1 MGKPVFSAGN
11 RWELKCR
18 TRLLSVLAAAV
29 LSAFPLAAQE
39 MPTQEMPAQ
48 TSASREQVEKFVSQ
62 RREHFKG
69 AGSLRDRRTAFRN
82 FMESLPEPTRVQI
95 RHVDADGV
103 EAELMWPARLHHPI
117 GRRVILFI
125 HGGGFYSGSIRS
137 HSLLAGSLAK
147 AASSDVLLID
157 YRLTPEYSY
166 PAQVNDALTA
176 YRYLLDSGYSNGNI
190 ILVGD
195 GAGANLAL
203 EAVLRQMR
211 SRQPLPAAVVALSP
225 ITDLAASGASV
236 TSNAANDPVL
246 DKTVLEAL
254 RKAYLG
260 NNSATDPDISPLY
273 ADLSGFPPLL
283 LQVGS
288 GELLLD
294 DTLRLADK
302 ARKAGV
308 DVTTQVWP
316 GMPHQWQLFPSVLDD
331 ADKAGQ
337 RIAEFAIAH
346 FADPPAQ

>member
-1 MGKPVFSAGN
+1 
-11 RWELKCR
+11 
-18 TRLLSVLAAAV
+18 
-29 LSAFPLAAQE
+29 
-39 MPTQEMPAQ
+39 MPAQ
-48 TSASREQVEKFVSQ
+48 TPASQEQVEKLLSH
-62 RREHFKG
+62 RKDHFKG
-69 AGSLRDRRTAFRN
+69 AETLRDRRAAFRD
-82 FMESLPEPTRVQI
+82 FMESLPEPTRIQI
-95 RHVDADGV
+95 RHVDAGGV
-103 EAELMWPARLHHPI
+103 EAELIWPARLHHPI
-117 GRRVILFI
+117 GRRAILFI

-157 YRLTPEYSY
+157 YRRTPEYGY
-166 PAQVNDALTA
+166 PAQINDALSA

-190 ILVGD
+190 IVMGD
-195 GAGANLAL
+195 GAGGNLAL
-203 EAVLRQMR
+203 ETVLRQMR

-225 ITDLAASGASV
+225 ITDLAVSGASV
-236 TSNAANDPVL
+236 TSNAANDQVL
-246 DKTVLEAL
+246 DKTALEAL

-302 ARKAGV
+302 ARKDGV
-308 DVTTQVWP
+308 DVTAQVWP

-337 RIAEFAIAH
+337 KIAEFAIAH

>member
-1 MGKPVFSAGN
+1 MRKPVYSAGNEWKVECRHALLAVFSA
-11 RWELKCR
+11 
-18 TRLLSVLAAAV
+18 AV
-29 LSAFPLAAQE
+29 LFAFPTAAQE
-39 MPTQEMPAQ
+39 KPARDMPAQ
-48 TSASREQVEKFVSQ
+48 TPASHEQVEKLLSRWQ
-62 RREHFKG
+62 EHFKDT
-69 AGSLRDRRTAFRN
+69 AGLRDRRAAFRD
-82 FMESLPEPTRVQI
+82 FMASLPEPTRVQI

-103 EAELMWPARLHHPI
+103 DAELIWPARLHHPI
-117 GRRVILFI
+117 GRRAILFI
-125 HGGGFYSGSIRS
+125 HGGGFYSGSIRT
-137 HSLLAGSLAK
+137 HHLIAGSLAK

-157 YRLTPEYSY
+157 YRLAPEYGY

-176 YRYLLDSGYSNGNI
+176 YRYLLDNGYSNGNI

-195 GAGANLAL
+195 GAGGNLAL

-225 ITDLAASGASV
+225 ITDLSASGASV
-236 TSNAANDPVL
+236 TANAANDPVL
-246 DKTVLEAL
+246 DKDALEAL

-273 ADLSGFPPLL
+273 ANLTGFPPLL

-302 ARKAGV
+302 AHKAGV
-308 DVTTQVWP
+308 DVTAEVWP

-331 ADKAGQ
+331 ADRAGQ
-337 RIAEFAIAH
+337 KIAEFAIAH
-346 FADPPAQ
+346 FADPPAP

>member
-1 MGKPVFSAGN
+1 MRKPFFSAGS
-11 RWELKCR
+11 RRKMECR
-18 TRLLSVLAAAV
+18 QGLLSVLAAMM
-29 LSAFPLAAQE
+29 LCAFPLEISA
-39 MPTQEMPAQ
+39 QEMPAQ
-48 TSASREQVEKFVSQ
+48 TPASKEQVEKLLSHWK
-62 RREHFKG
+62 EHFKG
-69 AGSLRDRRTAFRN
+69 AETLRDRRTAFRD
-82 FMESLPEPTRVQI
+82 FMESLPEPTRIQI

-103 EAELMWPARLHHPI
+103 DAELVWPARLHHPI
-117 GRRVILFI
+117 GRRAILFI
-125 HGGGFYSGSIRS
+125 HGGGFYSGSIRT
-137 HSLLAGSLAK
+137 HHLIAGSLAK
-147 AASSDVLLID
+147 AASSDVLLMD

-176 YRYLLDSGYSNGNI
+176 YRWLLDSGYSNGNI
-190 ILVGD
+190 VVIGD
-195 GAGANLAL
+195 GAGGNLAL

-225 ITDLAASGASV
+225 ITDLSASGASV
-236 TSNAANDPVL
+236 TTNAANDPVL
-246 DKTVLEAL
+246 DKDALEVL

-260 NNSATDPDISPLY
+260 NNSATDPNISPLY

-337 RIAEFAIAH
+337 EIAEFAIAH

>member
-1 MGKPVFSAGN
+1 MRKPIFSAN
-11 RWELKCR
+11 SRWKVECR
-18 TRLLSVLAAAV
+18 TGLLSALAAVV
-29 LSAFPLAAQE
+29 LSALPLGAE
-39 MPTQEMPAQ
+39 EMPAQ
-48 TSASREQVEKFVSQ
+48 TPASQEQVEKLLSH
-62 RREHFKG
+62 RKDHFKG
-69 AGSLRDRRTAFRN
+69 AETLRDRRAAFRD
-82 FMESLPEPTRVQI
+82 FMESLPEPTRIQI
-95 RHVDADGV
+95 RHVDAGGV
-103 EAELMWPARLHHPI
+103 EAELIWPARLHHPI
-117 GRRVILFI
+117 GRRAILFI

-157 YRLTPEYSY
+157 YRRTPEYGY
-166 PAQVNDALTA
+166 PAQINDALSA

-190 ILVGD
+190 IVMGD
-195 GAGANLAL
+195 GAGGNLAL
-203 EAVLRQMR
+203 ETVLRQMR

-225 ITDLAASGASV
+225 ITDLAVSGASV
-236 TSNAANDPVL
+236 TSNAANDQVL
-246 DKTVLEAL
+246 DKTALEAL

-302 ARKAGV
+302 ARKDGV
-308 DVTTQVWP
+308 DVTAQVWP

-337 RIAEFAIAH
+337 KIAEFAIAH

>member
-1 MGKPVFSAGN
+1 MRKPIFSAGSQ
-11 RWELKCR
+11 WKVECR
-18 TRLLSVLAAAV
+18 IGLLSALAAVV
-29 LSAFPLAAQE
+29 LSAFPLEISA
-39 MPTQEMPAQ
+39 QEMPAQ
-48 TSASREQVEKFVSQ
+48 TPASQEQVEKLLS
-62 RREHFKG
+62 RWKEHFKG
-69 AGSLRDRRTAFRN
+69 AETLRDRRTAFRD
-82 FMESLPEPTRVQI
+82 FMETLPEPTRIQI
-95 RHVDADGV
+95 RHVDAGGV
-103 EAELMWPARLHHPI
+103 EAELIWPARLHHPI

-157 YRLTPEYSY
+157 YRRAPEYGY
-166 PAQVNDALTA
+166 PAQVNDALSA

-190 ILVGD
+190 IIIGD
-195 GAGANLAL
+195 GAGGNLAI
-203 EAVLRQMR
+203 ETVLRQMR
-211 SRQPLPAAVVALSP
+211 SGQPLPAAVVALSP

-236 TSNAANDPVL
+236 TSNAANDQVV
-246 DKTVLEAL
+246 DKNVLEAL

-273 ADLSGFPPLL
+273 ADFSGFPPLL

-302 ARKAGV
+302 ARKDGV
-308 DVTTQVWP
+308 DVTAEVWP

-337 RIAEFAIAH
+337 KIAEFAITH

>member
-1 MGKPVFSAGN
+1 MRKPIFSAN
-11 RWELKCR
+11 SRWKVECR
-18 TRLLSVLAAAV
+18 IALLSALAVVV
-29 LSAFPLAAQE
+29 LSALPLGAE
-39 MPTQEMPAQ
+39 EMPAQ
-48 TSASREQVEKFVSQ
+48 TPASQEQVEKLLSH
-62 RREHFKG
+62 RKDHFKG
-69 AGSLRDRRTAFRN
+69 AETLRDRRTAFRD
-82 FMESLPEPTRVQI
+82 FMESLPEPTRIQI
-95 RHVDADGV
+95 RHVDAGGV
-103 EAELMWPARLHHPI
+103 EAELIWPARLHHPI
-117 GRRVILFI
+117 GRRAILFI

-157 YRLTPEYSY
+157 YRRTPEYGY
-166 PAQVNDALTA
+166 PAQINDALSA

-190 ILVGD
+190 IVMGD
-195 GAGANLAL
+195 GAGGNLAL
-203 EAVLRQMR
+203 ETVLRQMR

-225 ITDLAASGASV
+225 ITDLAVSGASV

-246 DKTVLEAL
+246 DKTALEAL

-302 ARKAGV
+302 ARKDGV
-308 DVTTQVWP
+308 DVTAQVWP

-337 RIAEFAIAH
+337 KIAEFAIAH

>member
-1 MGKPVFSAGN
+1 MRKPVFSAGN
-11 RWELKCR
+11 WWKVECR
-18 TRLLSVLAAAV
+18 RTMLSAFTAAV
-29 LSAFPLAAQE
+29 LIAFPVAAQE
-39 MPTQEMPAQ
+39 KSTRDMPAQ
-48 TSASREQVEKFVSQ
+48 TPASHEQVEKLVSRLQ
-62 RREHFKG
+62 EHFKG
-69 AGSLRDRRTAFRN
+69 AVSLRDRRTAFRD
-82 FMESLPEPTRVQI
+82 FMESLPEPTRIQI

-103 EAELMWPARLHHPI
+103 DAELIWPARLHHPV

-125 HGGGFYSGSIRS
+125 HGGGFYGGSIRS

-157 YRLTPEYSY
+157 YRLAPEYGY

-190 ILVGD
+190 VVMGD
-195 GAGANLAL
+195 GAGGNLAL

-211 SRQPLPAAVVALSP
+211 SRQPLPAGVVALSP
-225 ITDLAASGASV
+225 ITDLSASGASV
-236 TSNAANDPVL
+236 TANATNDPML
-246 DKTVLEAL
+246 DKHALDAL

-260 NNSATDPDISPLY
+260 NNSPTDPDISPLY
-273 ADLSGFPPLL
+273 ANLTGFPPLL

-302 ARKAGV
+302 AQKAGV
-308 DVTTQVWP
+308 DVTAEVWP
-316 GMPHQWQLFPSVLDD
+316 GMPHHWQLFPSVLDD

-337 RIAEFAIAH
+337 RIAEFAIMH

>member
-1 MGKPVFSAGN
+1 MRKPIFSAN
-11 RWELKCR
+11 SRWKVECR
-18 TRLLSVLAAAV
+18 TGLLSALAAVV
-29 LSAFPLAAQE
+29 LSALPLGAE
-39 MPTQEMPAQ
+39 EMPAQ
-48 TSASREQVEKFVSQ
+48 TPASQEQVEKLLSH
-62 RREHFKG
+62 RKDHFKG
-69 AGSLRDRRTAFRN
+69 AETLRDRRTAFRD
-82 FMESLPEPTRVQI
+82 FMESLPEPTRIQI
-95 RHVDADGV
+95 RHVDAGGV
-103 EAELMWPARLHHPI
+103 EAELIWPARLHHPI
-117 GRRVILFI
+117 GRRAILFI

-157 YRLTPEYSY
+157 YRRTPEYGY
-166 PAQVNDALTA
+166 PAQVNDALSA

-190 ILVGD
+190 IVMGD
-195 GAGANLAL
+195 GAGGNLAL
-203 EAVLRQMR
+203 ETVLRQMR

-225 ITDLAASGASV
+225 ITDLAVSGASV

-246 DKTVLEAL
+246 DKTALEAL

-302 ARKAGV
+302 ARKDGV
-308 DVTTQVWP
+308 DVTAQVWP

-337 RIAEFAIAH
+337 KIAEFAIAH